1 MSNVKFSAKA
11 TKSQTAIVE
20 ALKIRLDTHE
30 AASGKECKTLR
41 ADIKSFESVSG
52 LAIIDI
58 CLKKGLKL
66 DDFIANINV
75 LDKSD
80 DRHIAVKVIT
90 KIRQLMKAIAENN
103 ARHLDGYTHSIVRN
117 LLVNK
122 SLTVFECERCLSTNI
137 VNDGIDT
144 FKLDETKK
152 IIAYKNTA
160 PSTAETQSSSTRMM
174 LKLLDV
180 CTTVKGQKDA
190 TLTFNESAHAE
201 LFLNMYAIDST
212 EPANA

>member
-11 TKSQTAIVE
+11 TKTQIALVE
-20 ALKIRLDTHE
+20 ALKIRLDAHE

-41 ADIKSFESVSG
+41 VDIKSFESVSG
-52 LAIIDI
+52 TAIIDI

-66 DDFIANINV
+66 DDFIANVNV

-103 ARHLDGYTHSIVRN
+103 ARHLDGYTLSIVRN

-122 SLTVFECERCLSTNI
+122 SLTVFECERCLSTSI

-144 FKLDETKK
+144 FKLDETKR

-174 LKLLDV
+174 MMLLDV
-180 CTTVKGQKDA
+180 CDTVKGQKDA
-190 TLTFNESAHAE
+190 TLSFKDSAHAE
-201 LFLNMYAIDST
+201 LFLNMMNLED
-212 EPANA
+212 NK

>member
-1 MSNVKFSAKA
+1 MSNVKFTAKA
-11 TKSQTAIVE
+11 TKTQIALVE
-20 ALKIRLDTHE
+20 ALKIRLETHE

-41 ADIKSFESVSG
+41 ADIKSFEQVSG
-52 LAIIDI
+52 LAVIDI

-66 DDFIANINV
+66 DDFVNNINV

-80 DRHIAVKVIT
+80 ERHIAVKVIT

-122 SLTVFECERCLSTNI
+122 SLTVFECERCLSTSI

-144 FKLDETKK
+144 FKLDEHKR
-152 IIAYKNTA
+152 IVAYKNTA

-180 CTTVKGQKDA
+180 CETVKGQKDA
-190 TLTFNESAHAE
+190 TLSFKESAHAE
-201 LFLNMYAIDST
+201 LFLNMYDMNSS
-212 EPANA
+212 EPARA

>member
-11 TKSQTAIVE
+11 TKVQTALVE
-20 ALKIRLDTHE
+20 ALKIRLVAHE
-30 AASGKECKTLR
+30 TASGKECKTLQ
-41 ADIKSFESVSG
+41 ADLKSFEAVSG
-52 LAIIDI
+52 LATIEI

-66 DDFIANINV
+66 DDFIANVNI
-75 LDKSD
+75 LDKSND
-80 DRHIAVKVIT
+80 KHIAVKVIT

-103 ARHLDGYTHSIVRN
+103 AKRLDGYTHSIVRN

-152 IIAYKNTA
+152 IVAYKNTA

-174 LKLLDV
+174 LMLLDV
-180 CTTVKGQKDA
+180 CDTVKGQKDA
-190 TLTFNESAHAE
+190 TLTFKDSAHAE
-201 LFLNMYAIDST
+201 LFLNMYEINSS
-212 EPANA
+212 EPVNA